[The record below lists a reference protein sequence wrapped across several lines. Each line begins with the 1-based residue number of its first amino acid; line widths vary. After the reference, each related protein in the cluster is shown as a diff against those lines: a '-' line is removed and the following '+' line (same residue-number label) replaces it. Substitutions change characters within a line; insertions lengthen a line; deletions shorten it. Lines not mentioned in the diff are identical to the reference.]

1 MNAIV
6 CVSQNWGIGRDGQLL
21 FHISADL
28 RRFRIFT
35 TGKTVILGHK
45 TLLTFPH
52 EKPLPRRRNIVLTR
66 RDLVIEGA
74 EVAHSVNEAL
84 VLAGKDDVMVIGG
97 SSVYTAL
104 LPHCE
109 HVYVTKVDACPKAD
123 SFFPDLDADPSWRLA
138 WQSRAFEEN
147 GLRFQFCD
155 YVNLS
160 LE

>member
-1 MNAIV
+1 MNDKKSKFSHYT
-6 CVSQNWGIGRDGQLL
+6 VSVFRSLYAYSVSRDHYVSEHEFPG
-21 FHISADL
+21 FYV
-28 RRFRIFT
+28 
-35 TGKTVILGHK
+35 KTVGFIFNIRK
-45 TLLTFPH
+45 I
-52 EKPLPRRRNIVLTR
+52 PR
-66 RDLVIEGA
+66 LVKLYHRKA
-74 EVAHSVNEAL
+74 EYIR
-84 VLAGKDDVMVIGG
+84 G
-97 SSVYTAL
+97 SVYTAL

-138 WQSRAFEEN
+138 WQSRALEEN